1 MNTSCLG
8 KLPRSRIAFL
18 FSTLLLACGLL
29 LQGTAAA
36 QASQDESR
44 KVKKSVPAEY
54 PELARKFNL
63 RGSVRLQILISP
75 EGRVKEAK
83 VLGGNPVLVN
93 AFVQAV
99 MKWEYEPAGHSSTVV
114 VTADFKP

>member
-1 MNTSCLG
+1 VNTTCPG
-8 KLPRSRIAFL
+8 KPPRNRIAFL
-18 FSTLLLACGLL
+18 FSILLLACGLL
-29 LQGTAAA
+29 LHGTAAA
-36 QASQDESR
+36 QASQDDSR

-75 EGRVKEAK
+75 EGRVKDAK

-99 MKWEYEPAGHSSTVV
+99 MKWEYEPATRSTILVV
-114 VTADFKP
+114 SADFRP

>member
-1 MNTSCLG
+1 MNTTCLG
-8 KLPRSRIAFL
+8 KSPQSKIKSLMGTL
-18 FSTLLLACGLL
+18 FLACGLL
-29 LQGTAAA
+29 FHGMAAA
-36 QASQDESR
+36 QAPQDESR

-63 RGSVRLQILISP
+63 RGSVRLQIVITP
-75 EGRVKEAK
+75 EGKVKEAK

-99 MKWEYEPAGHSSTVV
+99 MKWEYEPASRSTTQVV
-114 VTADFKP
+114 MADFKP